1 MQVEVRDF
9 PKSILQRIEGRNEEI
24 LNVCLR
30 GIRNCVNLQAC
41 VWTRDGTLN
50 SAILEELS
58 KCPQL
63 DSLEINGK
71 HTYSFDPLLLLNF
84 HQLRRLQV
92 IMPSGEVIKVVPSLL
107 IGSSNTLESLSLI
120 CRVSLQNSILATK
133 TLIQVIVSLHLS

>member
-1 MQVEVRDF
+1 M
-9 PKSILQRIEGRNEEI
+9 
-24 LNVCLR
+24 
-30 GIRNCVNLQAC
+30 NLQAC

-84 HQLRRLQV
+84 HRLRRLQV

-120 CRVSLQNSILATK
+120 CRVSLQNS
-133 TLIQVIVSLHLS
+133 VSVT